1 VSIEILAPD
10 GAIGAPAVALAASP
24 RALAG
29 LRIGVLDNGKPNA
42 RLLMTRVAEGLAAR
56 TGAIVALVTD
66 KGPGGSAATPCT
78 GETLERIGKEVDLV
92 LTGSA
97 D

>member
-1 VSIEILAPD
+1 MRIYAPD
-10 GAIGAPAVALAASP
+10 GAVGTAPLSLAPSPAVLT
-24 RALAG
+24 G

-42 RLLMTRVAEGLAAR
+42 RLLLARAAEQIATR
-56 TGAIVALVTD
+56 TGATVTLVTG
-66 KGPGGSAATPCT
+66 KGDDHNAATAASH
-78 GETLERIGKEVDLV
+78 GIIDVLARDVDVV

>member
-1 VSIEILAPD
+1 MRIYAPD
-10 GAIGAPAVALAASP
+10 GVVGRQPLSLAAAP
-24 RALAG
+24 TVLTG

-42 RLLMTRVAEGLAAR
+42 HRLLTRAAERVAAR
-56 TGAIVALVTD
+56 TGAAVTVVTG
-66 KGPGGSAATPCT
+66 KGPERNAATAAADDVLT
-78 GETLERIGKEVDLV
+78 ALARDVDVV